1 MDNTKK
7 YKWKLNWKTLEIY
20 QKIYDDVKFILK

>member
-7 YKWKLNWKTLEIY
+7 YKWKLNRKTLEIY

>member
-20 QKIYDDVKFILK
+20 QKIYDDIFILK